1 MTRTIVVVPTH
12 LRSYTNGQS
21 EVEAHGATLRE
32 VMLDLESR
40 FTGFR
45 HRVIDEQDRI
55 RPHVKFFVGGDEV
68 HAIDAPV
75 GDREVQIIA
84 ALSGG

>member
-1 MTRTIVVVPTH
+1 MTVIVPTH

-21 EVEAHGATLRE
+21 EVEARGATLRD
-32 VMLDLESR
+32 VLADLETR
-40 FTGFR
+40 FTGIR
-45 HRVIDEQDRI
+45 HRVVDEQDRI

-68 HAIDAPV
+68 HVIDTPV